1 MRLFPQPQPVPRL
14 EEYNRAQ
21 QAGVLSSYEIEA
33 EQLKWRR
40 GQVEQIRVLRS
51 ER

>member
-1 MRLFPQPQPVPRL
+1 VPRL

-21 QAGVLSSYEIEA
+21 QAGVLSSYEIAA
-33 EQLKWRR
+33 EQLNWRLGR
-40 GQVEQIRVLRS
+40 VECIRVLRS